1 VSGRCDLEA
10 LYGTAASTLPYGEDA
25 EPDEI
30 ALSGQTLPA
39 PPAAMETDQLCAT
52 WGYHFY
58 GDSPVEAVSF
68 EVDKAT
74 ARHLGLLIFARV
86 FHRKAPRVVVEL
98 THPRSTLR
106 RLIIGL
112 EDSEPGPG
120 LEVWPHA
127 FHYSPWTPDRH
138 PWLSEDIQASSF
150 PFLTLTNEA
159 EMLCGTADL
168 PTRDTLAGFGP
179 DDGAC
184 RLAELFLNAGGPDH
198 DENEFALEG
207 ECGFRGM
214 GPGSPELK
222 IWLPGSLGHLDSEPT
237 YL

>member
-1 VSGRCDLEA
+1 MSGRCDLAA
-10 LYGTAASTLPYGEDA
+10 LFGSAASGLPYGEDS

-30 ALSGQTLPA
+30 ALSAQTLPA
-39 PPAAMETDQLCAT
+39 PLAAMQTDQLCAT

-86 FHRKAPRVVVEL
+86 FHRQAPRVVVEL

-112 EDSEPGPG
+112 EETEPGPG
-120 LEVWPHA
+120 LEVWSRA
-127 FHYSPWTPDRH
+127 FHYSPWPPVRH
-138 PWLSEDIQASSF
+138 PWFSQDIQASSL
-150 PFLTLTNEA
+150 PSLTITNED
-159 EMLCGTADL
+159 EMVCGVSEL
-168 PTRDTLAGFGP
+168 PTRDTVVGFGA
-179 DDGAC
+179 DEGAC
-184 RLAELFLNAGGPDH
+184 RLAELLLDAGAPDH
-198 DENEFALEG
+198 DVNEFSLEG

-214 GPGSPELK
+214 GPGSAELK